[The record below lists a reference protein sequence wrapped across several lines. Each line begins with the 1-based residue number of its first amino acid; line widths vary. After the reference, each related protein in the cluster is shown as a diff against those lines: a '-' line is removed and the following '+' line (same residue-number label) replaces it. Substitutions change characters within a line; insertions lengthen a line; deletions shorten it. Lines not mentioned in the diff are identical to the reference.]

1 MNTILKA
8 DSTFDSS
15 AHNLVYVKL
24 YINKFHVFTPSVNSA
39 PLEPNYYQPRIRS
52 DNRRKHRSIPRLP

>member
-15 AHNLVYVKL
+15 AHKLVYVKL
-24 YINKFHVFTPSVNSA
+24 YINQTIHSESSFLFSAGFDDLSVICPFA
-39 PLEPNYYQPRIRS
+39 TA
-52 DNRRKHRSIPRLP
+52 

>member
-24 YINKFHVFTPSVNSA
+24 YINKCNGTGILPEQ
-39 PLEPNYYQPRIRS
+39 LEGTG
-52 DNRRKHRSIPRLP
+52 L

>member
-15 AHNLVYVKL
+15 AHKLVYVKL
-24 YINKFHVFTPSVNSA
+24 YITEF
-39 PLEPNYYQPRIRS
+39 IG
-52 DNRRKHRSIPRLP
+52 

>member
-24 YINKFHVFTPSVNSA
+24 YINKFHVFLLSLIGLQWS
-39 PLEPNYYQPRIRS
+39 RIYS
-52 DNRRKHRSIPRLP
+52 ITKNRLF